1 MVDLK
6 HIVTIRWWSDGG
18 TCTTVQHISGR
29 KTNHSKLTR
38 PFSTQMG
45 SKPLIV
51 LYIYIYT
58 PVYLMIFCEFFSH
71 AWEPCLENRQDGLW
85 LWDGDDGGNRALY
98 RYPQYHMPRGTKIL
112 SSLESP
118 LRLQWQKLRVAAE
131 WSLLDV
137 VSQDANRW
145 RAVESIAKS

>member
-51 LYIYIYT
+51 LYIYIHLSIWWYS
-58 PVYLMIFCEFFSH
+58 VSFFHMHENPALKTDKTDFGSEMEMMV
-71 AWEPCLENRQDGLW
+71 ATEPFIVTLNIICLEVQKSFLHLNLH
-85 LWDGDDGGNRALY
+85 WDCSGRNCVS
-98 RYPQYHMPRGTKIL
+98 Q
-112 SSLESP
+112 
-118 LRLQWQKLRVAAE
+118 AE